1 MSVLREYRIPLD
13 GVLSRSLE
21 LEGDGPPVLLLHG
34 FSDSADTWR
43 LVLERLRG
51 RRVVAI
57 DLPGFGSADPLH
69 PRRPVLPQLDRA
81 VAAALRRFPEGSRPI
96 VVGNS
101 LGGLAALRAAQ
112 DPELG
117 IGAVV
122 PIAPA
127 GLTFSRWVAMIEG
140 SPWVQVVLT
149 NGLLLSPVP
158 FSLPAIRFLVGQAYR
173 SLAFASPA
181 DADPRVVASFAR
193 NIGGRADVVRMLQTA
208 RRALPELDG
217 ALELSR
223 ITCEV
228 HVIWGSE
235 DRLVLPIGADAIS
248 AALPAARIDILEGVG
263 HCPQVETPD
272 HVVRTIDDL
281 AGRLAHRSTP

>member
-21 LEGDGPPVLLLHG
+21 LEGTGPPILLLHG

-43 LVLERLRG
+43 PVLERLASRG

-57 DLPGFGSADPLH
+57 DLPGFGSADDLH

-81 VAAALRRFPEGSRPI
+81 VVAALRRFPDGSRPI
-96 VVGNS
+96 IVGNS

-112 DPELG
+112 NAELG
-117 IGAVV
+117 IGAVI

-127 GLTFSRWVAMIEG
+127 GLTFARWVQMIEE

-149 NGLLLSPVP
+149 NSLLLSPLP
-158 FSLPAIRFLVGQAYR
+158 FSQPVVRFLVGQAYR

-181 DADPRVVASFAR
+181 EADPHVVARFSR
-193 NIGGRADVVRMLQTA
+193 NIGARADVVRMLKMA
-208 RRALPELDG
+208 RRALPELAD
-217 ALELSR
+217 AYELSR
-223 ITCEV
+223 ITCDV
-228 HVIWGSE
+228 HVIWGSA
-235 DRLVLPIGADAIS
+235 DRLVLPIGAEAIS
-248 AALPAARIDILEGVG
+248 AALPSARISILDGCG
-263 HCPQVETPD
+263 HCPQVEAPD
-272 HVVRTIDDL
+272 HVVL
-281 AGRLAHRSTP
+281 AIEELAARVAA